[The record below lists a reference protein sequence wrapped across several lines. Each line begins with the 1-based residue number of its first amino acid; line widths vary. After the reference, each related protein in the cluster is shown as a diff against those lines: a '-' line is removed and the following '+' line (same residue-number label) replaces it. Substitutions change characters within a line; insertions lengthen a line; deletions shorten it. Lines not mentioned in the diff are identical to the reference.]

1 LRFISVRLPTRARA
15 VLARRV
21 WQLQPSPVRPLRP
34 AGGFVMN
41 RNTCQSLAALS
52 GRVFLSAIFL
62 FSAFGKIAD
71 WSKFAHMMDEKG
83 MPFVPVLLA
92 GALTFELLGGLSVL
106 LGFYGRVGA
115 VLLILF
121 LIPTTLIFHNFW
133 AADAAMQ
140 QNQMQHFMKN
150 VAIMGGLFVV
160 AALGTDGFSVDRW
173 MRRTRT
179 AQPMRARRDEPVMVG

>member
-1 LRFISVRLPTRARA
+1 
-15 VLARRV
+15 
-21 WQLQPSPVRPLRP
+21 
-34 AGGFVMN
+34 
-41 RNTCQSLAALS
+41 
-52 GRVFLSAIFL
+52 
-62 FSAFGKIAD
+62 
-71 WSKFAHMMDEKG
+71 MMDEKG
-83 MPFVPVLLA
+83 MPLVPVLLA

-160 AALGTDGFSVDRW
+160 AALGTDGFSIDRW
-173 MRRTRT
+173 LRRTRT
-179 AQPMRARRDEPVMVG
+179 AQPTRARRDEPVMVG